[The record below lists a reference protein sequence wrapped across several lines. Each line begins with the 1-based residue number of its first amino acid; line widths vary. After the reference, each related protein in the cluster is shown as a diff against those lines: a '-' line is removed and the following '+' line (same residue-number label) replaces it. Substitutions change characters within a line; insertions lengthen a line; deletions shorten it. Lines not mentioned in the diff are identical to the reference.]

1 MLELNTIKN
10 RNAPRST
17 KMGLLSRFPSAA
29 PANPWQPS
37 PRFGA
42 LIEQEANKISTHTA
56 SRYASLEL
64 IMDTWKFWMAFG
76 VGVAAGAAVAL
87 LYAPQ
92 PGDRTRKQIKRGLED
107 ASDQIKTTAE
117 DFSEKAEQYGKQAER
132 VIRRGREVVDD
143 TISKAGSVAS
153 KVSGFI

>member
-1 MLELNTIKN
+1 
-10 RNAPRST
+10 
-17 KMGLLSRFPSAA
+17 
-29 PANPWQPS
+29 
-37 PRFGA
+37 
-42 LIEQEANKISTHTA
+42 
-56 SRYASLEL
+56 
-64 IMDTWKFWMAFG
+64 MDTWKFWMAFG

-107 ASDQIKTTAE
+107 ASDQIKSTAE
-117 DFSEKAEQYGKQAER
+117 DFGEKAEQYGKQAER

-143 TISKAGSVAS
+143 TLSKASSVAN

>member
-1 MLELNTIKN
+1 
-10 RNAPRST
+10 
-17 KMGLLSRFPSAA
+17 
-29 PANPWQPS
+29 
-37 PRFGA
+37 
-42 LIEQEANKISTHTA
+42 
-56 SRYASLEL
+56 
-64 IMDTWKFWMAFG
+64 MDTWKFWTAFG

-107 ASDQIKTTAE
+107 ASDQIKNTAE
-117 DFSEKAEQYGKQAER
+117 DFSEKAEHCGKQAQR

>member
-1 MLELNTIKN
+1 
-10 RNAPRST
+10 
-17 KMGLLSRFPSAA
+17 
-29 PANPWQPS
+29 
-37 PRFGA
+37 
-42 LIEQEANKISTHTA
+42 
-56 SRYASLEL
+56 
-64 IMDTWKFWMAFG
+64 MDTWKFWMAFG

-107 ASDQIKTTAE
+107 ASDQIKSTAE

-143 TISKAGSVAS
+143 THLQSWIGCEQSIRIYLERRSTAAYS
-153 KVSGFI
+153 